1 MTPSLIP
8 LLAIPPFHHPPF
20 PIPNPSDCTPHHPN
34 PNDPRPPPPGVCA
47 LNNCIYPLGGYD
59 GADQLNS
66 TERYDVESDTWS
78 FVAPMRYRRSALG
91 VTVYQGKIYVL
102 GGWGPGV
109 PRGSRSCW
117 LGAHC
122 EIYALGW
129 WGPRVCGPMGVP
141 MLLGWGP
148 DARSMSWV
156 RGVPNTITG
165 VYFGTGGSLW
175 GSPIIVMGGVPSQ

>member
-1 MTPSLIP
+1 MIP
-8 LLAIPPFHHPPF
+8 A
-20 PIPNPSDCTPHHPN
+20 
-34 PNDPRPPPPGVCA
+34 PPPPGVCA
-47 LNNCIYPLGGYD
+47 LNNCIYAMGGYD
-59 GADQLNS
+59 GTDQLNS

-175 GSPIIVMGGVPSQ
+175 GSPIIVMGGEVPSQ